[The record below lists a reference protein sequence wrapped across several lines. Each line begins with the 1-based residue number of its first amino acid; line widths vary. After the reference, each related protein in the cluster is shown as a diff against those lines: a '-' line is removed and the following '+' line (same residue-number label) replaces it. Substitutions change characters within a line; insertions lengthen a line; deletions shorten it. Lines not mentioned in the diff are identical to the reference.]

1 MDRNERLAS
10 ALQTWAQLESLH
22 DLTYFAKECRASY
35 KQLGVADSWARYFG
49 GRAAPLGR
57 VEPGI
62 VTAVFYSFAG
72 RNVAAA
78 IPSVWETATPDQ
90 FVEARFHGL
99 MAAWD
104 RIMDQSPLAP
114 DQEVVVRAGQI
125 ADKAAN
131 NGDTSGHPLY
141 AANLSVQPLDDPV
154 SKLFHAATLIREYR
168 GDCHN
173 NLLAVN
179 QIGGCQAHILMV
191 AIGAEERS
199 AAQKSR
205 GYTDA
210 EWMEGSEELIA
221 RGLIDQDL
229 NIKPEGR
236 AFRSELELRTNL
248 LMTTLFDAVTDAE
261 LGELQALT
269 APIEMAIAESSSL
282 PAFTRTY
289 ELLTPN

>member
-10 ALQTWAQLESLH
+10 SLQTWAQLETLH

-35 KQLGVADSWARYFG
+35 KQLGVGDSWARYFG
-49 GRAAPLGR
+49 GRAAPMGK
-57 VEPGI
+57 VGPGI

-78 IPSVWETATPDQ
+78 IPTVWDTATPEQ
-90 FVEARFHGL
+90 FVEARFRGL
-99 MAAWD
+99 LAAWD
-104 RIMDQSPLAP
+104 RIMGQSSLAP
-114 DQEVVVRAGQI
+114 DQEVVIRAGQI
-125 ADKAAN
+125 ADKAAL
-131 NGDTSGHPLY
+131 NGEPAGHPLY
-141 AANLSVQPLDDPV
+141 AANLSVQPPDDPV

-179 QIGGCQAHILMV
+179 QIDGCQAHILMV

-199 AAQKSR
+199 TAQISR
-205 GYTDA
+205 GYSDD
-210 EWMEGSEELIA
+210 EWIRGSEELIA
-221 RGLIDQDL
+221 RGLIDQDQDMT
-229 NIKPEGR
+229 PEGR
-236 AFRSELELRTNL
+236 TFRSELELRTNL
-248 LMTTLFDAVTDAE
+248 LMAPLFDAITDGE

-282 PAFTRTY
+282 PAFRRTY
-289 ELLTPN
+289 ELLTSN